1 MSTVGYGDLAPT
13 IWYSQLLGI
22 GFILVG
28 IIVVFG
34 QLGEVVGFVIEPF
47 FDKMRE
53 VLDRIWKPTE
63 IEIKEGNKVL
73 KKIKV
78 PARPVIYFTKGLIGP
93 LSILLLFQFLSAI
106 IFVFVEPGWDLW
118 TAWWYVMV
126 TATTVGAVVRP
137 VVRRVFG
144 WRESERPD
152 EGGERDGDDE
162 KSEDVST
169 DEVSTAG
176 TGYGDFS
183 VSRTNNDGGLIWAS
197 LHILLSC
204 SLLAALIGDIS
215 ELKQERREQLI
226 QIKHYLKCH
235 EPETLQA
242 LDKDGDQKLRKE
254 EFVLGMLKKIGKLD
268 KEDVQFIEAI
278 FDNID
283 AVDGVPDRQD
293 GSVNTEKFERA
304 EVRSKMSTEREL
316 AWKKLSFCVKQER
329 GKTKRTE
336 GLYPNVMSPMCPIQL
351 QELKY
356 MDVRNAMKD
365 TRFATVGIRGGQQ
378 TEAELRAEEEKQRRE
393 EARQQA
399 ALEREEQ
406 RLQRCREKAE
416 HLAPEPDPGTTV
428 CSLLIRLPAGRLQRR
443 FPRSALLEEVLTW
456 IESEPEAKVENGN
469 FRVVQKWMLG
479 RRDGRV
485 GGRGRGLVAPW
496 PGHCR
501 ELGPEEAKESLA
513 SLNFARQEALFLQS
527 FTADSMEVEEDFTT
541 PQENRRHMAHFSD
554 CGKHC
559 SDPYCKQKDM
569 LPFECDACGKT
580 FCAQH
585 FKYDAHQCPHGNTTK
600 DTWNP
605 YPCVP
610 SAGAFGSSLMQ
621 QLQRLVK

>member
-1 MSTVGYGDLAPT
+1 MVTMSTVGYGDLAPT

-126 TATTVGAVVRP
+126 TATTV
-137 VVRRVFG
+137 
-144 WRESERPD
+144 
-152 EGGERDGDDE
+152 
-162 KSEDVST
+162 
-169 DEVSTAG
+169 
-176 TGYGDFS
+176 GYGDFS

-316 AWKKLSFCVKQER
+316 AWKKLSFCVKQE
-329 GKTKRTE
+329 
-336 GLYPNVMSPMCPIQL
+336 
-351 QELKY
+351 LKY
-356 MDVRNAMKD
+356 MDVRNAMK
-365 TRFATVGIRGGQQ
+365 
-378 TEAELRAEEEKQRRE
+378 
-393 EARQQA
+393 
-399 ALEREEQ
+399 
-406 RLQRCREKAE
+406 
-416 HLAPEPDPGTTV
+416 
-428 CSLLIRLPAGRLQRR
+428 
-443 FPRSALLEEVLTW
+443 EEVRPT
-456 IESEPEAKVENGN
+456 SKVAPAKVDDAPPLPPPAEAPPTPT
-469 FRVVQKWMLG
+469 QHTQ
-479 RRDGRV
+479 
-485 GGRGRGLVAPW
+485 GGCTCNVHYIYPPTPCPSYQVTNAAP
-496 PGHCR
+496 PGS
-501 ELGPEEAKESLA
+501 PS
-513 SLNFARQEALFLQS
+513 SPFS
-527 FTADSMEVEEDFTT
+527 PT
-541 PQENRRHMAHFSD
+541 P
-554 CGKHC
+554 
-559 SDPYCKQKDM
+559 
-569 LPFECDACGKT
+569 
-580 FCAQH
+580 
-585 FKYDAHQCPHGNTTK
+585 CPSYQVCPSYQPVLRYPPPP
-600 DTWNP
+600 P
-605 YPCVP
+605 YPPPLP
-610 SAGAFGSSLMQ
+610 STGVWYMTY
-621 QLQRLVK
+621 

>member
-1 MSTVGYGDLAPT
+1 MILALFRSLTGRLHGHLRRLSEAAVVRAILLALITLRLGRRSHARAQQRGKGAGEPREFHVSLQRLLYQLFAILFFTNVEGWTAVEAIYFSMVTMSTVGYGDLAPT

-126 TATTVGAVVRP
+126 TATTVG
-137 VVRRVFG
+137 
-144 WRESERPD
+144 
-152 EGGERDGDDE
+152 
-162 KSEDVST
+162 
-169 DEVSTAG
+169 
-176 TGYGDFS
+176 YGDFS

-283 AVDGVPDRQD
+283 AVDGVPD

-316 AWKKLSFCVKQER
+316 AWKKLSFCVKQE
-329 GKTKRTE
+329 
-336 GLYPNVMSPMCPIQL
+336 
-351 QELKY
+351 LKY
-356 MDVRNAMKD
+356 MDVRNAMK
-365 TRFATVGIRGGQQ
+365 
-378 TEAELRAEEEKQRRE
+378 
-393 EARQQA
+393 
-399 ALEREEQ
+399 
-406 RLQRCREKAE
+406 
-416 HLAPEPDPGTTV
+416 
-428 CSLLIRLPAGRLQRR
+428 
-443 FPRSALLEEVLTW
+443 EEVRPT
-456 IESEPEAKVENGN
+456 SKVAPAKVDDAPPLPPPAEAPPTPT
-469 FRVVQKWMLG
+469 QHTQ
-479 RRDGRV
+479 
-485 GGRGRGLVAPW
+485 GGCTCNVHYIYPPTPCPSYQVTNAAP
-496 PGHCR
+496 PGS
-501 ELGPEEAKESLA
+501 PS
-513 SLNFARQEALFLQS
+513 SPFS
-527 FTADSMEVEEDFTT
+527 PT
-541 PQENRRHMAHFSD
+541 P
-554 CGKHC
+554 
-559 SDPYCKQKDM
+559 
-569 LPFECDACGKT
+569 
-580 FCAQH
+580 
-585 FKYDAHQCPHGNTTK
+585 CPSYQVCPSYQPVLRYPPPP
-600 DTWNP
+600 P
-605 YPCVP
+605 YPPPLP
-610 SAGAFGSSLMQ
+610 STGVWYMTY
-621 QLQRLVK
+621 